1 VFKKHLKWFLVGL
14 YLLGGGCF
22 VLFVLAIINVIPGVT
37 GNVTTL
43 YLASL
48 IK

>member
-1 VFKKHLKWFLVGL
+1 MFKKHLKWFLVGL

-22 VLFVLAIINVIPGVT
+22 VLFVLAIINVIPDVS
-37 GNVTTL
+37 GNVATF

-48 IK
+48 VT